1 LPLSVLVA
9 PFRPARDG
17 FGAPL
22 PAAILFI
29 HDPEHGGLS
38 QPLLQELFALTPAEA
53 AVAAALACGRTV
65 EAIATDCGISLN
77 TARTHLKRIFAK
89 TGTRRQAEAVALL
102 ARSVATLRSRA

>member
-22 PAAILFI
+22 PAAILC
-29 HDPEHGGLS
+29 GLS